1 MSGKGEIRLADG
13 FTYRGDF
20 KKNSLEGHGVIIF
33 PDGAEYEGQVVDGYR
48 HGQGIHFLNFIKTVL
63 GCKLKLYRNV
73 NSTL

>member
-48 HGQGIHFLNFIKTVL
+48 HGQGIHF
-63 GCKLKLYRNV
+63 
-73 NSTL
+73 